1 MKGPWKINLVLEKS
15 LKKGFNFLYE
25 PRSNSLQF
33 DFIPDIECE
42 IAVPGKL
49 EEYLSQNCRSHYDQ
63 LVKNG
68 CFIDRAMLDQ
78 YG

>member
-1 MKGPWKINLVLEKS
+1 MTKTEVLLNIYLVELGVIKVMKRED
-15 LKKGFNFLYE
+15 
-25 PRSNSLQF
+25 SNSLQF
-33 DFIPDIECE
+33 DFIPGVECK

-78 YG
+78 CG